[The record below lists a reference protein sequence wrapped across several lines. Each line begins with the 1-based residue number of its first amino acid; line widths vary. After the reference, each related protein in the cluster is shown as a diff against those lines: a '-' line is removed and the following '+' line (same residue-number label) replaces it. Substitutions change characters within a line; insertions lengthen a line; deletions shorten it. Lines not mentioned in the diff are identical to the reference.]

1 MAAPRFSPPAAGV
14 GASRFFDSVSV
25 CAATLASAN
34 IEQKSFITIPGRFSL
49 IAGTEKIML
58 QGYEDLR
65 NELTEIFAGD
75 VTEQDI
81 DAAVR
86 AIINEDNVTA
96 TPALSELNTLAQS
109 EEGKEKLR
117 SMLATWIMHERDRKD
132 IGREHKAISAI
143 DHLLDALGVERR
155 KHAR

>member
-1 MAAPRFSPPAAGV
+1 
-14 GASRFFDSVSV
+14 
-25 CAATLASAN
+25 
-34 IEQKSFITIPGRFSL
+34 
-49 IAGTEKIML
+49 ML